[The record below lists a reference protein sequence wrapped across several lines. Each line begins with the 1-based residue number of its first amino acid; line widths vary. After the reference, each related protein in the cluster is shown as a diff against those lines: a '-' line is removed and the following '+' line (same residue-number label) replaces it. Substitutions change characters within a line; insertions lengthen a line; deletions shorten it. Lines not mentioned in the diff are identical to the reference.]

1 MTQEHFGV
9 VALLSSLLLAGPG
22 SVLAAGDPAA
32 AECSPGTLRG
42 TYLFA
47 FSGLTVSDGAPSP
60 YAVAGYEVYDGAGR
74 MRSVVTNNLSGKIES
89 NVRQKDAYA
98 VKSDC
103 IGTVEYADGTRYD
116 LFIAPD
122 GSRFVVVQT
131 NPGKI
136 AAGSS
141 RGAPHSW

>member
-1 MTQEHFGV
+1 M
-9 VALLSSLLLAGPG
+9 
-22 SVLAAGDPAA
+22 
-32 AECSPGTLRG
+32 
-42 TYLFA
+42 
-47 FSGLTVSDGAPSP
+47 
-60 YAVAGYEVYDGAGR
+60 
-74 MRSVVTNNLSGKIES
+74 
-89 NVRQKDAYA
+89 RQKDAYA

-131 NPGKI
+131 NTREVH
-136 AAGSS
+136 AAAR